1 MVPFKVMAAAM
12 IRLPMALHVSLAL
25 CQVPANLHG
34 TCGFSPAET
43 KCDLTVSLYP
53 TLWRFKLTYDRS
65 SLLHRTDIG
74 TIRQPQEQVV
84 HPEHQ

>member
-1 MVPFKVMAAAM
+1 MEKGMWCREPIVPFKVMAAAM
-12 IRLPMALHVSLAL
+12 IRLPIALHVSLAI

-53 TLWRFKLTYDRS
+53 TLWSFYANLR
-65 SLLHRTDIG
+65 
-74 TIRQPQEQVV
+74 
-84 HPEHQ
+84 